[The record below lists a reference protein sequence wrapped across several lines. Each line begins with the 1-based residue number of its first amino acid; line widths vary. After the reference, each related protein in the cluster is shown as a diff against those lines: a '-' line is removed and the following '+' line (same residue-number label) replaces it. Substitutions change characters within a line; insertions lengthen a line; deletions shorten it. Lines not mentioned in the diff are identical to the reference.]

1 MKYYVFIARDEEEFS
16 RYPGLR
22 GGFHEKTPGF
32 LKSVRYIEEDGYCVL
47 ILPHEAKN
55 VDADGNVDVRRMCT
69 NVAAAINGIG
79 HKYNDAD
86 KICILVH
93 LGGEGSEGIDKWEQD
108 LNVKLKDIKDAST
121 SDNREKWSIKLL
133 SSTRKDIID
142 ITAGTITIPERA
154 DLERLAGA
162 KGMIDIKVFVTSLKQ
177 HRTISK
183 IPLYVEETFVKSEEE
198 SELPQNE
205 SFIPLILCRNK
216 ESLRGSGVICP
227 REYIIDLSVFE
238 KAAYEEVRRGVSR
251 VSKQDLNTMCDN
263 WMQSIAKEYNF
274 DEGGKSLGKLLKTVI
289 KALNSRIAKKVR
301 EEDQNFYAALK
312 NNLRDIANGNIR
324 QYFQNLD
331 GYEAAMKIVEWI
343 ESKAIFEEIWEGE
356 KTKFGKEQFKN
367 LILDVVHKIYDSLN
381 EDKKDKDAYV
391 ELMINAVDDNLVD
404 SAVRYI
410 LMSKVVDGVNSQE
423 TKKQFC
429 DCIIDEVYKEIRR
442 KLFESY
448 SRSVFLFGVCKHVG
462 DAATSGVSIEKF
474 IKPFSKLSDDNQKF
488 LREIFMRGIEFCDKE
503 ILQRLEFL
511 EPVSKDEYKA
521 WFLPLFR
528 KYCFQD
534 EHAHGGSHLID
545 LPRVGD
551 FGGLFDKE
559 EKSKKY
565 RAEGDD
571 ERQEKE
577 RRNNKI
583 KALLDCGHVDDN
595 GFDGFVKNND
605 GAKEASWFKA
615 RFGDE
620 LCETH
625 DPYSKYKNLLK
636 CLFKDELD
644 ELKLMYQMIR
654 CAKINA
660 ADKGRGAWIGFKATM
675 AVLLSELVNKKE
687 IGLPL
692 SYLSPTK
699 KINVL
704 VVDDKGSSTVEEL
717 ERVDAFNNIFSF
729 YQLQIKISDALCEGD
744 TIINYAIDKIR
755 KEVESG
761 RTYEIVLL
769 DLSLGEDPGYD
780 LMGYH
785 IVYRIKQFMPQSKI
799 MIYSKL
805 DDMGHIVRALGQ
817 GASWYLRKYN
827 KHKLPRHVFSMLRAM
842 EWKKE
847 WRTVW
852 SNRLCDFTFDN
863 PEENRDF
870 IRSFDG
876 KRKYLTYKCLERYP
890 GVMISIKPM
899 KGGLSA
905 SATFKAVKG
914 LIADG
919 DPIQT
924 PVIVKID
931 TAHATRLEYERYF
944 RFIRPYIA
952 NESGRVENSE
962 IVLDD
967 ENAAIVYTYAG
978 KQDPYHGLDTMKSM
992 FVRDIK
998 SRSSCDYQKYEKT
1011 FDSIFNEILP
1021 QIHQV
1026 SPQVEFSPLEAGS
1039 ADIASRDLPKVPQT
1053 NFSDYP
1059 NHVFGEFCK
1068 LQSLEDSAK
1077 DEELFNKGFLANYLC
1092 RMPVVRKLD
1101 GLNNKDSFTKQTS
1114 EYTIVKKSINE
1125 ESATSSGKL
1134 YYYEYHDKNKS
1145 GECTIT
1151 SYDLKDKC
1159 SVIMKGKAVDHI
1171 VKYRPYTYPCMAL
1184 WVWGKKDAKS
1194 ELQLE
1199 EGLKDKIAAAYNEI
1213 NNALAVNMFSEAVY
1227 DFLGENPSAGRPTSM
1242 YFQQVCSREN
1252 VGDKFGEI
1260 LKHIGDKVN
1269 SAFQSVIKMKDYIDE
1284 LLKDKKLR
1292 KKLLD
1297 CPIGIVHGDLNC
1309 ANIMLETRKNV
1320 SKIVEFSDAVPNI
1333 RDVWFIDFARTRRDF
1348 ISHDF
1353 NVMFTSVLALLF
1365 DKDVWEGKMLSCN
1378 DMTYRTSDTGW
1389 QMASL
1394 RGCITNREQINAVY
1408 RDFIVAAVTGELD
1421 AVPDFIE
1428 KDKRMS
1434 FIFRVLRRIRK
1445 AALRAGISEECY
1457 LLTTALSCTVASR
1470 IAIIHEKNAPASA
1483 AMIAAAV
1490 ICLAEIK
1497 T

>member
-22 GGFHEKTPGF
+22 GGFHEKAPGF

-47 ILPHEAKN
+47 ILPHEAK
-55 VDADGNVDVRRMCT
+55 NVDVRRMCT

-93 LGGEGSEGIDKWEQD
+93 LGGEGSEGIDKWEKD
-108 LNVKLKDIKDAST
+108 LNSKL
-121 SDNREKWSIKLL
+121 EKIEDEFSSKGGNWTIKLL

-142 ITAGTITIPERA
+142 ITAGAITIPERA
-154 DLERLAGA
+154 DLEQLVE
-162 KGMIDIKVFVTSLKQ
+162 KDENFNKFIDRFIKVVETKLSTYHLEKAF
-177 HRTISK
+177 ISDSQNYN
-183 IPLYVEETFVKSEEE
+183 LSDNGTFV
-198 SELPQNE
+198 
-205 SFIPLILCRNK
+205 PLILCRNK
-216 ESLRGSGVICP
+216 EMLRNSGVICP
-227 REYIIDLSVFE
+227 REYIVDFSVFE
-238 KAAYEEVRRGVSR
+238 KASYEVVRRVISR
-251 VSKQDLNTMCDN
+251 IAGQDHDKIIAMCNN
-263 WMQSIAKEYNF
+263 WMQSIALKYNYVGKPQEKSWNNVICTLIGRIKGKAET
-274 DEGGKSLGKLLKTVI
+274 DEIYERLYNRLDQTSHNEGNENIIETLK
-289 KALNSRIAKKVR
+289 
-301 EEDQNFYAALK
+301 
-312 NNLRDIANGNIR
+312 
-324 QYFQNLD
+324 NLD
-331 GYEAAMKIVEWI
+331 GHKAVLEIIEWSA
-343 ESKAIFEEIWEGE
+343 SKAITEGIWNG
-356 KTKFGKEQFKN
+356 TLAQFGKERLKN
-367 LILDVVHKIYDSLN
+367 WMREAVHKTCACLD
-381 EDKKDKDAYV
+381 EEDAYV
-391 ELMINAVDDNLVD
+391 KAMIDAIDTISDDIID
-404 SAVRYI
+404 SAVKYV
-410 LMSKVVDGVNSQE
+410 LMSNVTGGVKSQE
-423 TKKQFC
+423 AEERFC
-429 DCIIDEVYKEIRR
+429 DYIINSKYKEISR

-448 SRSVFLFGVCKHVG
+448 FRSVFLFGICKPG
-462 DAATSGVSIEKF
+462 DDDRYIDGLIECF
-474 IKPFSKLSDDNQKF
+474 PKLSDDNKKV
-488 LREIFMRGIEFCDKE
+488 LREIFSSGMEFYEKE
-503 ILQRLEFL
+503 ILQRLKFL

-551 FGGLFDKE
+551 FGGLFDNE
-559 EKSKKY
+559 EKEDVKNEEKRRKKE
-565 RAEGDD
+565 A
-571 ERQEKE
+571 E
-577 RRNNKI
+577 RRNEKIRALIKCKRVNNYGFERFIETENK
-583 KALLDCGHVDDN
+583 VN
-595 GFDGFVKNND
+595 VP
-605 GAKEASWFKA
+605 KEAYWFEA
-615 RFGDE
+615 RFGDNSSNVY
-620 LCETH
+620 
-625 DPYSKYKNLLK
+625 DPYSKYKNLLEA
-636 CLFKDELD
+636 LFEDELYK
-644 ELKLMYQMIR
+644 LKAMHQMIR
-654 CAKINA
+654 CAKIKA
-660 ADKGRGAWIGFKATM
+660 ADKGRRAWIGFKATM

-729 YQLQIKISDALCEGD
+729 YQLQIKISDALSEGG

-952 NESGRVENSE
+952 NESGRVENPE

-1039 ADIASRDLPKVPQT
+1039 ADVAARDLPKVPQT

-1068 LQSLEDSAK
+1068 LQSLEDNAK

-1092 RMPVVRKLD
+1092 RMPVVRKLEWLD
-1101 GLNNKDSFTKQTS
+1101 DKESFREQTS
-1114 EYTIVKKSINE
+1114 NFTIVKKSNNGGQNSI
-1125 ESATSSGKL
+1125 SDKPHC
-1134 YYYEYHDKNKS
+1134 YYEYHDKDRS

-1151 SYDLKDKC
+1151 AYDLKDKC

-1184 WVWGKKDAKS
+1184 WVEKKADSK
-1194 ELQLE
+1194 LQLE
-1199 EGLKDKIAAAYNEI
+1199 EGLKYKIAAAYNEK
-1213 NNALAVNMFSEAVY
+1213 NVTRAVNKFTEAVY

-1242 YFQQVCSREN
+1242 YFQQVCCRKV
-1252 VGDKFGEI
+1252 VGEKFCEI
-1260 LKHIGDKVN
+1260 LESIGDKEG
-1269 SAFQSVIKMKDYIDE
+1269 SAFQSVIKMKDYIDK
-1284 LLKDKKLR
+1284 LLEDKKLR

-1365 DKDVWEGKMLSCN
+1365 DKEVWEGKMLSCN

-1389 QMASL
+1389 QMASF

-1445 AALRAGISEECY
+1445 AALRAGVSEECY

-1470 IAIIHEKNAPASA
+1470 IAIVHHEKNAPASA

-1497 T
+1497 G

>member
-79 HKYNDAD
+79 HKYSDAD

-93 LGGEGSEGIDKWEQD
+93 LGGEGSEGIDKWEKE
-108 LNVKLKDIKDAST
+108 LNVKLKDIKDEGT
-121 SDNREKWSIKLL
+121 IDIEKWSIKLL

-142 ITAGTITIPERA
+142 VAAGAITIPERV
-154 DLERLAGA
+154 DLERLAGG
-162 KGMIDIKVFVTSLKQ
+162 KWIFDIKRFVRFLK
-177 HRTISK
+177 RLKSRDESVS
-183 IPLYVEETFVKSEEE
+183 LYVEEIFVNGRAETEYTPPST
-198 SELPQNE
+198 S

-216 ESLRGSGVICP
+216 ESLRGSGVITP
-227 REYIIDLSVFE
+227 REYIIDLSDFE
-238 KAAYEEVRRGVSR
+238 KAVYEEVQRTIQR
-251 VSKQDLNTMCDN
+251 VAKNDLKRNNGMFNSLFKSFIGCVFQYGLY
-263 WMQSIAKEYNF
+263 MA
-274 DEGGKSLGKLLKTVI
+274 EGGERGAAEKFIDELERIIPLFSDRKESVLKTV
-289 KALNSRIAKKVR
+289 
-301 EEDQNFYAALK
+301 FY
-312 NNLRDIANGNIR
+312 NGM
-324 QYFQNLD
+324 
-331 GYEAAMKIVEWI
+331 E
-343 ESKAIFEEIWEGE
+343 
-356 KTKFGKEQFKN
+356 
-367 LILDVVHKIYDSLN
+367 
-381 EDKKDKDAYV
+381 
-391 ELMINAVDDNLVD
+391 
-404 SAVRYI
+404 
-410 LMSKVVDGVNSQE
+410 
-423 TKKQFC
+423 
-429 DCIIDEVYKEIRR
+429 
-442 KLFESY
+442 
-448 SRSVFLFGVCKHVG
+448 VCK
-462 DAATSGVSIEKF
+462 
-474 IKPFSKLSDDNQKF
+474 
-488 LREIFMRGIEFCDKE
+488 KE

-521 WFLPLFR
+521 WFVPLFR

-559 EKSKKY
+559 GKSKNY

-571 ERQEKE
+571 KRQEKE

-644 ELKLMYQMIR
+644 ELKLMYQMIC

-660 ADKGRGAWIGFKATM
+660 TDKGRGAWVGFKATM

-704 VVDDKGSSTVEEL
+704 VVDDKGLSTVEEL
-717 ERVDAFNNIFSF
+717 KNVQAFCNIFSF
-729 YQLQIKISDALCEGD
+729 YPLQIKISDALSEGD
-744 TIINYAIDKIR
+744 TIINYVIDKIR

-870 IRSFDG
+870 VRSFDG

-952 NESGRVENSE
+952 NESGRVENPE

-967 ENAAIVYTYAG
+967 ETAAIVYTYAG

-1026 SPQVEFSPLEAGS
+1026 SPQVEFSPLEAGC
-1039 ADIASRDLPKVPQT
+1039 ADIAARDLPKVSQT

-1068 LQSLEDSAK
+1068 LQSLEDNAK

-1092 RMPVVRKLD
+1092 RMPVVRKLE
-1101 GLNNKDSFTKQTS
+1101 GLDDKESFREQTNKF
-1114 EYTIVKKSINE
+1114 TIVKKSNNGGRNSTID
-1125 ESATSSGKL
+1125 TPH
-1134 YYYEYHDKNKS
+1134 YYEYHDKGKL

-1151 SYDLKDKC
+1151 SYDLIDKC

-1171 VKYRPYTYPCMAL
+1171 VRYRPYTYPCMAL
-1184 WVWGKKDAKS
+1184 WVDNKNNNAKS
-1194 ELQLE
+1194 GLELE
-1199 EGLKDKIAAAYNEI
+1199 EGLKDKIAAAYNEK
-1213 NNALAVNMFSEAVY
+1213 NVARAVNKFAEAVY

-1242 YFQQVCSREN
+1242 YFQQVCCRKV
-1252 VGDKFGEI
+1252 VGDKFCEI
-1260 LKHIGDKVN
+1260 FERIGDKER
-1269 SAFQSVIKMKDYIDE
+1269 SAFQSVIKMKEYVDE

-1309 ANIMLETRKNV
+1309 ANIMLETRKNI

-1378 DMTYRTSDTGW
+1378 DMTYRTSGTGW

-1394 RGCITNREQINAVY
+1394 KGCVTNKEQINAVY

-1434 FIFRVLRRIRK
+1434 FIFRILRRIRK

-1457 LLTTALSCTVASR
+1457 LLTTALACTVASR

-1497 T
+1497 NN

>member
-93 LGGEGSEGIDKWEQD
+93 LGGEGSEGIDKWEKD
-108 LNVKLKDIKDAST
+108 LNSKL
-121 SDNREKWSIKLL
+121 EKIEDEFSSKGGNWTIKLL

-154 DLERLAGA
+154 DLERLAGG
-162 KGMIDIKVFVTSLKQ
+162 KWIFDIKRFVRFLK
-177 HRTISK
+177 RLKSRDESVS
-183 IPLYVEETFVKSEEE
+183 LYVEEIFVNGRAETEYTPPST
-198 SELPQNE
+198 S

-216 ESLRGSGVICP
+216 ESLRGSGVISP
-227 REYIIDLSVFE
+227 REYIVDLSVFE
-238 KAAYEEVRRGVSR
+238 KR
-251 VSKQDLNTMCDN
+251 VC
-263 WMQSIAKEYNF
+263 SITDDGLAKVN
-274 DEGGKSLGKLLKTVI
+274 
-289 KALNSRIAKKVR
+289 
-301 EEDQNFYAALK
+301 
-312 NNLRDIANGNIR
+312 
-324 QYFQNLD
+324 
-331 GYEAAMKIVEWI
+331 
-343 ESKAIFEEIWEGE
+343 
-356 KTKFGKEQFKN
+356 
-367 LILDVVHKIYDSLN
+367 
-381 EDKKDKDAYV
+381 
-391 ELMINAVDDNLVD
+391 DNLEKCIVFILYFFRLGD
-404 SAVRYI
+404 RVGQRYDNKEFYNEINKKIKI
-410 LMSKVVDGVNSQE
+410 LERK
-423 TKKQFC
+423 C
-429 DCIIDEVYKEIRR
+429 KECKDIRE
-442 KLFESY
+442 KLFEWFFEG
-448 SRSVFLFGVCKHVG
+448 VFLSGFCNAIDNTSANDGKTFIDRLTEKILGLSG
-462 DAATSGVSIEKF
+462 DDKKV
-474 IKPFSKLSDDNQKF
+474 LSDIF
-488 LREIFMRGIEFCDKE
+488 SSGMEICKKE

-511 EPVSKDEYKA
+511 KPVSLAEYKA
-521 WFLPLFR
+521 WFVPLFR
-528 KYCFQD
+528 KYCFQE

-551 FGGLFDKE
+551 FGGLFDNE
-559 EKSKKY
+559 EKEDVKNEEKRRKKE
-565 RAEGDD
+565 A
-571 ERQEKE
+571 E
-577 RRNNKI
+577 RRNEKI
-583 KALLDCGHVDDN
+583 QALITCKRVND
-595 GFDGFVKNND
+595 DGFERFVETEPKD
-605 GAKEASWFKA
+605 EVQKEAYWFGA
-615 RFGDE
+615 RFKDKKSSIY
-620 LCETH
+620 
-625 DPYSKYKNLLK
+625 DPYSKYKNLLE
-636 CLFKDELD
+636 CLFNDELND
-644 ELKLMYQMIR
+644 LKAII
-654 CAKINA
+654 KINA
-660 ADKGRGAWIGFKATM
+660 TANGRVAWVKFKATM
-675 AVLLSELVNKKE
+675 AVLLSELVNKRE

-704 VVDDKGSSTVEEL
+704 VVDDKGDDTVKEL
-717 ERVDAFNNIFSF
+717 ANVEAFIDIFSF
-729 YQLQIKISDALCEGD
+729 YPLQIKISDALSEGD

-863 PEENRDF
+863 SEENRDF

-952 NESGRVENSE
+952 NESGRVENPE

-1039 ADIASRDLPKVPQT
+1039 ADIAARDLPKVSQT

-1068 LQSLEDSAK
+1068 LQSLEDNAK

-1092 RMPVVRKLD
+1092 RMPIVRKLE
-1101 GLNNKDSFTKQTS
+1101 GLDIKNNFVTQKVAFSIKK
-1114 EYTIVKKSINE
+1114 IVRDDWCFSLNH
-1125 ESATSSGKL
+1125 
-1134 YYYEYHDKNKS
+1134 YEYHDKDRSRK
-1145 GECTIT
+1145 CTIT
-1151 SYDLKDKC
+1151 SYDLSDKC

-1171 VKYRPYTYPCMAL
+1171 VKYRPYTYPCMSL
-1184 WVWGKKDAKS
+1184 WMWGKKVAESK
-1194 ELQLE
+1194 LQLE
-1199 EGLKDKIAAAYNEI
+1199 EGLKDKIAAAYNEK
-1213 NNALAVNMFSEAVY
+1213 NVARAVNKFAEAVY

-1242 YFQQVCSREN
+1242 YFQQVCCRKV
-1252 VGDKFGEI
+1252 VGEKFCEI
-1260 LKHIGDKVN
+1260 LESIGDKER
-1269 SAFQSVIKMKDYIDE
+1269 SAFQSVIKMKDYIDK
-1284 LLKDKKLR
+1284 LLEDKKLR

-1434 FIFRVLRRIRK
+1434 FIFRILRRIRK

-1497 T
+1497 G

>member
-93 LGGEGSEGIDKWEQD
+93 LGGEGSGGVDKWEQD

-154 DLERLAGA
+154 DLERLVGG
-162 KGMIDIKVFVTSLKQ
+162 KWRFDIKKFVRRLKRLQLSDKNKSLY
-177 HRTISK
+177 I
-183 IPLYVEETFVKSEEE
+183 EETFVNIGGKSEY
-198 SELPQNE
+198 ELPSNY
-205 SFIPLILCRNK
+205 FIPLILSLNK
-216 ESLRGSGVICP
+216 ETLRGSGVISP
-227 REYIIDLSVFE
+227 REYIVDLSGFE
-238 KAAYEEVRRGVSR
+238 KLLNNVVIRGMR
-251 VSKQDLNTMCDN
+251 Q
-263 WMQSIAKEYNF
+263 IA
-274 DEGGKSLGKLLKTVI
+274 D
-289 KALNSRIAKKVR
+289 
-301 EEDQNFYAALK
+301 
-312 NNLRDIANGNIR
+312 
-324 QYFQNLD
+324 
-331 GYEAAMKIVEWI
+331 
-343 ESKAIFEEIWEGE
+343 
-356 KTKFGKEQFKN
+356 
-367 LILDVVHKIYDSLN
+367 
-381 EDKKDKDAYV
+381 
-391 ELMINAVDDNLVD
+391 
-404 SAVRYI
+404 
-410 LMSKVVDGVNSQE
+410 SKVKN
-423 TKKQFC
+423 K
-429 DCIIDEVYKEIRR
+429 
-442 KLFESY
+442 
-448 SRSVFLFGVCKHVG
+448 
-462 DAATSGVSIEKF
+462 EKF
-474 IKPFSKLSDDNQKF
+474 IWCVFFGGICKLIEKNYSIETNNIKIISAKEGYKYFKDKGIIPKLLEDNEKNKNALFDIFSS
-488 LREIFMRGIEFCDKE
+488 GIEFCNKE

-551 FGGLFDKE
+551 FGGIFDGKGDDNDRR
-559 EKSKKY
+559 SKKIDALIK
-565 RAEGDD
+565 RERVKD
-571 ERQEKE
+571 ECDSVK
-577 RRNNKI
+577 
-583 KALLDCGHVDDN
+583 D
-595 GFDGFVKNND
+595 DGFGCFIKRETKGGVSN
-605 GAKEASWFKA
+605 EACWFDA
-615 RFGDE
+615 RFSE
-620 LCETH
+620 ETCEIH
-625 DPYSKYKNLLK
+625 DPYLKYKNLLSF
-636 CLFKDELD
+636 LFCD
-644 ELKLMYQMIR
+644 ELKELKEKYKDIPNSDGKER
-654 CAKINA
+654 C
-660 ADKGRGAWIGFKATM
+660 DAWLIFKATM

-704 VVDDKGSSTVEEL
+704 VVDDKGDDTVKEL
-717 ERVDAFNNIFSF
+717 ANVEAFRDIFSF
-729 YQLQIKISDALCEGD
+729 YPLQIKISDALSEGD

-761 RTYEIVLL
+761 RTYEVVLL

-952 NESGRVENSE
+952 NESGRVENPE

-1039 ADIASRDLPKVPQT
+1039 ADIAARDLPKVSQT

-1068 LQSLEDSAK
+1068 LQSLEDNAK

-1092 RMPVVRKLD
+1092 RMPVVRKLE
-1101 GLNNKDSFTKQTS
+1101 GLDD
-1114 EYTIVKKSINE
+1114 KKSFREQTNKFTIIKN
-1125 ESATSSGKL
+1125 SNDGGQDSTNGNFTR
-1134 YYYEYHDKNKS
+1134 YYEYHDKNKS

-1151 SYDLKDKC
+1151 SYDLSDKC

-1184 WVWGKKDAKS
+1184 WVWGKKEAKS

-1213 NNALAVNMFSEAVY
+1213 NNVLAVNMFSEAVY

-1242 YFQQVCSREN
+1242 YFQQVCCRKV
-1252 VGDKFGEI
+1252 VGDKFCEI
-1260 LKHIGDKVN
+1260 LQSIGDKER

-1292 KKLLD
+1292 KKLQD

-1470 IAIIHEKNAPASA
+1470 IALVHEKNAPASA

-1497 T
+1497 A

>member
-86 KICILVH
+86 KICIIVH

-108 LNVKLKDIKDAST
+108 LNVKLKDIKDEGT
-121 SDNREKWSIKLL
+121 IDIEKWSIKLL

-142 ITAGTITIPERA
+142 ITAGAITIPERA

-238 KAAYEEVRRGVSR
+238 KAAYEEFRRGVSR
-251 VSKQDLNTMCDN
+251 VSKQDLNTMCDK
-263 WMQSIAKEYNF
+263 WMQSIALEYNF
-274 DEGGKSLGKLLKTVI
+274 DEGGKSLVESLKTVI
-289 KALNSRIAKKVR
+289 EALNSRIATKKREEKR
-301 EEDQNFYAALK
+301 EEDQNFYAALE
-312 NNLRDIANGNIR
+312 NNLRDIANGNIK

-331 GYEAAMKIVEWI
+331 GYEAALKIVEWI
-343 ESKAIFEEIWEGE
+343 ESKAISEEIWEGV
-356 KTKFGKEQFKN
+356 KTKFGKVQFKN
-367 LILDVVHKIYDSLN
+367 LMLDVVHKIYDSLN

-391 ELMINAVDDNLVD
+391 ELMIDAVDDDLVD
-404 SAVRYI
+404 SAVRYV

-448 SRSVFLFGVCKHVG
+448 SRSVFLLGICKHVG
-462 DAATSGVSIEKF
+462 DVANRGVSIEEC
-474 IKPFSKLSDDNQKF
+474 IKPFPKLSDDNQKF
-488 LREIFMRGIEFCDKE
+488 LREIFTRGIEFCNKE

-551 FGGLFDKE
+551 FGGLFDGIE
-559 EKSKKY
+559 DDKK
-565 RAEGDD
+565 
-571 ERQEKE
+571 
-577 RRNNKI
+577 RRNEKI
-583 KALLDCGHVDDN
+583 QALIKCERVKD
-595 GFDGFVKNND
+595 DGFVSFIERETK
-605 GAKEASWFKA
+605 GEVPKEAYWFDA
-615 RFGDE
+615 RFMDKPSSIY
-620 LCETH
+620 
-625 DPYSKYKNLLK
+625 DPYNKYKNLLK

-644 ELKLMYQMIR
+644 DLKLMYQMIH

-876 KRKYLTYKCLERYP
+876 KRKYLTYRCLERYP

-952 NESGRVENSE
+952 NESGRVENPE

-1039 ADIASRDLPKVPQT
+1039 ADIAARDLPKVPQT

-1068 LQSLEDSAK
+1068 LQSLEDNAK

-1092 RMPVVRKLD
+1092 RMPIVRKLD

-1114 EYTIVKKSINE
+1114 EYTIVKKSING
-1125 ESATSSGKL
+1125 ESAASSGKPH
-1134 YYYEYHDKNKS
+1134 YYYEYHDKDRS

-1151 SYDLKDKC
+1151 SYDLSDKC

-1184 WVWGKKDAKS
+1184 WVAKEAEP

-1199 EGLKDKIAAAYNEI
+1199 EGLKDKIAAAYNEK
-1213 NNALAVNMFSEAVY
+1213 NVTRAVNKFSEAVY

-1242 YFQQVCSREN
+1242 YFQQVCCRKV
-1252 VGDKFGEI
+1252 VGDKFCEI
-1260 LKHIGDKVN
+1260 FQSIGDKER
-1269 SAFQSVIKMKDYIDE
+1269 SAFQSVIKMKEYVDR

-1353 NVMFTSVLALLF
+1353 NVMFTSVLGMLF
-1365 DKDVWEGKMLSCN
+1365 DKDVWDGKLLSCN
-1378 DMTYRTSDTGW
+1378 DMTYRTSNTGW
-1389 QMASL
+1389 QTAIL
-1394 RGCITNREQINAVY
+1394 RECATNRDQINAVY
-1408 RDFIVAAVTGELD
+1408 RDFIIAAVTGDLD

-1470 IAIIHEKNAPASA
+1470 IAIVHEKNAPASA

-1497 T
+1497 A